1 MGQPTAINFW
11 EVCLPGYGAQAA
23 ELLEWV
29 TSSQN
34 LLPLERPAEDLES
47 NAAREVPWMSVPGI
61 LTRRET
67 DFPTDCPERT
77 SYIIV
82 AEDLND
88 RLRFDLGPKL
98 GDERAARLFE
108 ALRTTLG
115 HVTKLEAEYLKTR
128 MTAISLEKM
137 GAPQPEELRRVSLC
151 SQLRHDLLRNLFK
164 LHMVTLAAS
173 IVDDPRYDCRPI
185 LRRWRSGNLLY
196 GRHHQTGQMLY
207 ICA

>member
-115 HVTKLEAEYLKTR
+115 HVTKLEAEYLRDK
-128 MTAISLEKM
+128 MTAQSLRGKF
-137 GAPQPEELRRVSLC
+137 GHQPGELERVALRFK
-151 SQLRHDLLRNLFK
+151 LRHDLLRNLFK
-164 LHMVTLAAS
+164 LHLVTLAAL
-173 IVDDPRYDCRPI
+173 IVDDPRLDCRPT
-185 LRRWRSGNLLY
+185 LHRWRSGNLLY
-196 GRHHQTGQMLY
+196 GRHHRTGNMLY